1 MEMSSFSFK
10 SKLWRKLQV
19 FGVILSVAGFITVSI
34 SQIYYQPNTIS
45 IPMEL
50 TEEWSP
56 YFNPLPYRTFVY
68 PFGWLLLPAA
78 VVLAIGVV
86 SVFYG
91 YLVKRTYG

>member
-1 MEMSSFSFK
+1 MSSFK

-34 SQIYYQPNTIS
+34 SQIYYQSNTIS

-50 TEEWSP
+50 IEELTEEWNP

-78 VVLAIGVV
+78 VILAIGVV
-86 SVFYG
+86 SMFYG